1 MRRTGVTLIIPPS
14 KSIKYQKVTSSSRT
28 AVLLRRIAPPL
39 AVILLWQY
47 LVQQFDIGDGF
58 IPAPT
63 EVVLALETWILGEPG
78 RYSGTWLASLTDSA
92 LRVASGFFAALIIG
106 APLGILIGRSKVASD
121 LLDPI
126 LQLLRPIP
134 TASWIPFC
142 LIFFGIGSSAAVA
155 LVAVGAFFPIVLN
168 ATAGARH
175 ISTLHLRSARML
187 DATRLQILWRVVL
200 PAALPS
206 LLVGARIALGLAWM
220 LVVISEM
227 VAVKS
232 GIGYELWDAYY
243 YNRMDVVVA
252 AMATVGLFGYLSDL
266 AVRLVVRKYLFWH
279 VDTGK

>member
-1 MRRTGVTLIIPPS
+1 M
-14 KSIKYQKVTSSSRT
+14 SSSRAT
-28 AVLLRRIAPPL
+28 VFVRRLIPPL
-39 AVILLWQY
+39 AVLVIWQF
-47 LVQQFDIGDGF
+47 LVTQYGVGDGF

-63 EVVLALETWILGEPG
+63 EVLAALQEWIFGDGG
-78 RYSGTWLASLTDSA
+78 RYSGSWWASLRDSA
-92 LRVASGFFAALIIG
+92 LRVGAGFFAALAIG
-106 APLGILIGRSKVASD
+106 APLGILIGRSRLASD
-121 LLDPI
+121 LLDPL

-142 LIFFGIGSSAAVA
+142 LIFFGIGSGAAIA
-155 LVAVGAFFPIVLN
+155 LVAVGAFFPIILN

-175 ISTLHLRSARML
+175 VSTLHLRSARML
-187 DATRLQILWRVVL
+187 DATPAQILWRVVL

-232 GIGYELWDAYY
+232 GLGYELWDAYY

-252 AMATVGLFGYLSDL
+252 AMVTVGLFGYLSDL
-266 AVRLVVRKYLFWH
+266 AIVLIVRKYLFWN
-279 VDTGK
+279 VSTAK

>member
-1 MRRTGVTLIIPPS
+1 MIPP
-14 KSIKYQKVTSSSRT
+14 
-28 AVLLRRIAPPL
+28 LLALI
-39 AVILLWQY
+39 LWQF
-47 LVQQFDIGDGF
+47 LVKQYGLGDGF

-63 EVVLALETWILGEPG
+63 EVATALDTWIFGEPG
-78 RYSGTWLASLTDSA
+78 RYSGTWLTSLRDSGS
-92 LRVASGFFAALIIG
+92 RVAAGFLAALLIG
-106 APLGILIGRSKVASD
+106 APLGIIIGRSKLASD
-121 LLDPI
+121 LLDPV

-155 LVAVGAFFPIVLN
+155 LVAIGAFFPIVLN

-187 DATRLQILWRVVL
+187 DATPAQILWRIVL

-206 LLVGARIALGLAWM
+206 LLVGARIAMGLSWM

-232 GIGYELWDAYY
+232 GLGYDLWDAYY
-243 YNRMDVVVA
+243 YNRMDVVAA
-252 AMATVGLFGYLSDL
+252 AMATVGLFGFLSDRAL
-266 AVRLVVRKYLFWH
+266 LMIVRRYLFWN
-279 VDTGK
+279 VDTAK

>member
-1 MRRTGVTLIIPPS
+1 MTPS
-14 KSIKYQKVTSSSRT
+14 PRT

-39 AVILLWQY
+39 AVLLLWQY
-47 LVQQFDIGDGF
+47 LVQQFGIGDGF
-58 IPAPT
+58 VPAPT
-63 EVVLALETWILGEPG
+63 EVVLALETWIFGEPS
-78 RYSGTWLASLTDSA
+78 RYSGTWLTSLTDSA
-92 LRVASGFFAALIIG
+92 LRVAAGFFAALIIG

>member
-1 MRRTGVTLIIPPS
+1 M
-14 KSIKYQKVTSSSRT
+14 
-28 AVLLRRIAPPL
+28 
-39 AVILLWQY
+39 
-47 LVQQFDIGDGF
+47 GDGF

-63 EVVLALETWILGEPG
+63 DVVLALETWIFGEPS
-78 RYSGTWLASLTDSA
+78 RYSGTWLTSLTDSA
-92 LRVASGFFAALIIG
+92 LRVAAGFFAALIIG

>member
-1 MRRTGVTLIIPPS
+1 MSVSPRHTVVIRRLIPP
-14 KSIKYQKVTSSSRT
+14 
-28 AVLLRRIAPPL
+28 
-39 AVILLWQY
+39 ILVVVLWQF
-47 LVQQFDIGDGF
+47 LVQRFGIGDGF

-63 EVVLALETWILGEPG
+63 EVVSALHEWVFGDGG
-78 RYSGTWLASLTDSA
+78 RYSGTWWISLRDSTI
-92 LRVASGFFAALIIG
+92 RVAAGFAVALLIG
-106 APLGILIGRSKVASD
+106 APLGIAVGRSRLAAD

-142 LIFFGIGSSAAVA
+142 LIFFGIGTSAAIA

-168 ATAGARH
+168 ATAGARQV
-175 ISTLHLRSARML
+175 STLHLRSARML
-187 DATRLQILWRVVL
+187 DATPLQTLTRVVL

-232 GIGYELWDAYY
+232 GLGYELWDAYY

-252 AMATVGLFGYLSDL
+252 AMATVGLFGYLSDVL
-266 AVRLVVRKYLFWH
+266 IRLVVQRYLFWH
-279 VDTGK
+279 VDNRK

>member
-1 MRRTGVTLIIPPS
+1 MWVIQVAHTLSAAVIVRRLV
-14 KSIKYQKVTSSSRT
+14 
-28 AVLLRRIAPPL
+28 PPL
-39 AVILLWQY
+39 AVLLVWQF
-47 LVQQFDIGDGF
+47 LVQRLAVGDGF

-63 EVVLALETWILGEPG
+63 DVLLAFDTWIFGDPG
-78 RYSGTWLASLTDSA
+78 RYSGTWLASLTDSV
-92 LRVASGFFAALIIG
+92 LRVATGFLTALCIG
-106 APLGILIGRSKVASD
+106 APLGIMIGRSKLAAD

-155 LVAVGAFFPIVLN
+155 LVAVGSFFPIVLN

-175 ISTLHLRSARML
+175 VSTLHLRSARML
-187 DATRLQILWRVVL
+187 DATRAQMLWRVIL

-232 GIGYELWDAYY
+232 GIGFELWDAYY

-252 AMATVGLFGYLSDL
+252 AMVTVGMVGYLSDL
-266 AVRLVVRKYLFWH
+266 GVRLVVQRYLFWN

>member
-1 MRRTGVTLIIPPS
+1 MILYLQS
-14 KSIKYQKVTSSSRT
+14 
-28 AVLLRRIAPPL
+28 AVLARRLVLPFS
-39 AVILLWQY
+39 ILVVWQFV
-47 LVQQFDIGDGF
+47 VQLYGVGDGF
-58 IPAPT
+58 IPTPT
-63 EVVLALETWILGEPG
+63 EVVQALETWIFGDPG
-78 RYSGTWLASLTDSA
+78 RYSGTWLASLSDSV
-92 LRVASGFFAALIIG
+92 LRVATGFLVALAIG
-106 APLGILIGRSKVASD
+106 APLGIMIGRSKLAAD
-121 LLDPI
+121 LLDPL

-155 LVAVGAFFPIVLN
+155 LVAVGSFFPIVLN

-175 ISTLHLRSARML
+175 VSLLHLRSAQML
-187 DATRLQILWRVVL
+187 DATRLQILWRVIL

-232 GIGYELWDAYY
+232 GIGFELWDAYY

-252 AMATVGLFGYLSDL
+252 AMVTVGLFGYLSDL
-266 AVRLVVRKYLFWH
+266 GIRLLVKRFLFWH
-279 VDTGK
+279 VHTDK